1 MRLNVNV
8 WMVALALAL
17 PAAAGAQQNP
27 SIAGLVTDG
36 TGSRAAGRDGRSQ
49 QPGADR
55 EEPAPS

>member
-27 SIAGLVTDG
+27 SIAGRSR
-36 TGSRAAGRDGRSQ
+36 TG
-49 QPGADR
+49 
-55 EEPAPS
+55 PAPCCRV